1 VAEILRVLDTDHLSL
16 HHRGHPLVCQR
27 LLALP
32 FNQRVTTVITVE
44 ELLRGR
50 FAQIARAR
58 EVVEWVASYRRF
70 QQTLEDLQPLR
81 ILPFDEDAAATLM
94 RLKTSVKQVGTQDLK
109 IAAIVLSV
117 NGVLVTRNT
126 VDFGRVPG
134 LVTEDWTQP

>member
-16 HHRGHPLVCQR
+16 HHRGHALIRQR
-27 LLALP
+27 VLALP
-32 FNQRVTTVITVE
+32 LNQRVTTVITVE

-81 ILPFDEDAAATLM
+81 ILPFDEAAAAMFT
-94 RLKTSVKQVGTQDLK
+94 RLKTGVKQVGTQDLK
-109 IAAIVLSV
+109 IAAIVQSV
-117 NGVLVTRNT
+117 NGILVTRNA

-134 LVTEDWTQP
+134 LTIEDWTNS